1 MSIISFIKG
10 LFKRSE
16 KAIAKEIEPVVEAIK
31 EEIVEISDAVAEAIA
46 EEAVAPKPKKR
57 YYKRKKK

>member
-1 MSIISFIKG
+1 MSIVSFITG
-10 LFKRSE
+10 LFKRSK
-16 KAIAKEIEPVVEAIK
+16 KAVAQEIEPIVEAVK

-46 EEAVAPKPKKR
+46 EEAVVKPKKR

>member
-1 MSIISFIKG
+1 MSIISFITG
-10 LFKRSE
+10 LFKCS
-16 KAIAKEIEPVVEAIK
+16 KKTVAQEIEPVVEAVK

-46 EEAVAPKPKKR
+46 EEAVVKPKKR

>member
-1 MSIISFIKG
+1 MSILSFIKG
-10 LFKRSE
+10 LFKRS
-16 KAIAKEIEPVVEAIK
+16 KKTVLKEIEPIVETVK

-46 EEAVAPKPKKR
+46 EEAVAKPKKR

>member
-10 LFKRSE
+10 LFKSSK
-16 KAIAKEIEPVVEAIK
+16 KAVAQEIEPIVEAVK

-46 EEAVAPKPKKR
+46 EEAVAKPKKR

>member
-1 MSIISFIKG
+1 MSIITFIKG

-16 KAIAKEIEPVVEAIK
+16 KTITKKIETVVEAIK
-31 EEIVEISDAVAEAIA
+31 EDIVEISDAVAETIA

>member
-10 LFKRSE
+10 LFKSS
-16 KAIAKEIEPVVEAIK
+16 KTAVLKEVEPIVETVK
-31 EEIVEISDAVAEAIA
+31 EEIIEISDAVAEAIA
-46 EEAVAPKPKKR
+46 EEAVAKPKKR

>member
-1 MSIISFIKG
+1 MSILSFIKG
-10 LFKRSE
+10 LFKRSK
-16 KAIAKEIEPVVEAIK
+16 KAVLKEIEPIVETVK

-46 EEAVAPKPKKR
+46 EEAVAKPKKR